1 MNLLKKNK
9 TAFIFAA
16 LMMLGIGLWSAYQYV
31 FAAPLTT
38 NNIAA
43 EYQGSAEDFYQLLQ
57 TDFEQWHNKIVQIS
71 GTITEINGEG
81 ILLNHNIYCQFEDKL
96 TSAAENDVITL
107 KGRVIGY
114 DELLEET
121 KLNQCIIIQ

>member
-1 MNLLKKNK
+1 MSLLKKNK

-16 LMMLGIGLWSAYQYV
+16 LMMLGIGLWSAYQYL
-31 FAAPLTT
+31 FAAPLST
-38 NNIAA
+38 NEIAA
-43 EYQGSAEDFYQLLQ
+43 EYQGSAEDFKQLLQ
-57 TDFEQWHNKIVQIS
+57 SDFEKWHNKIVQIS
-71 GTITEINGEG
+71 GAITKINEEG
-81 ILLNHNIYCQFEDKL
+81 ILLNHDVYCQFEDKQIK
-96 TSAAENDVITL
+96 AAENDIITV